1 MIKKLFKICFVFLV
15 SLLVVGCGSNNN
27 NSIEKISTSEVKE
40 IIDNKD
46 DNYIIID
53 VREEYEYNEGHL
65 IGAENIPWTIIDT
78 YTFDKDKTIIVYC
91 RSGSRSNEAARILNK
106 LGYKVK
112 DMGGILDWTYELVG
126 VSDDISE

>member
-1 MIKKLFKICFVFLV
+1 MIKKLFKICFILLV

-53 VREEYEYNEGHL
+53 VREEYEFNEGHL
-65 IGAENIPWTIIDT
+65 PRAENIPWTIIDT

-91 RSGSRSNEAARILNK
+91 RSGSRSNEAAKILNK

-112 DMGGILDWTYELVG
+112 DMGGILDWTYELKG

>member
-27 NSIEKISTSEVKE
+27 NSIVKISTSEVKE

-65 IGAENIPWTIIDT
+65 IGAENIPWTVIDT

-112 DMGGILDWTYELVG
+112 DMGGILDWTYELIG

>member
-65 IGAENIPWTIIDT
+65 IGAENIPWTVIDT

>member
-65 IGAENIPWTIIDT
+65 IGAENIPWTVIDT

-112 DMGGILDWTYELVG
+112 DMGGILDWTYELIG